1 MRRIPHTMTQL
12 FWTTSEVWATVDRAW
27 GGLER
32 GQKQQIPVWVSHW
45 STAQFLWGQKGK
57 PRGAV
62 SRQENVWC
70 CRHTFEP
77 GIPVHPVPNDGPQ
90 QQHGARHHQPVHGRQ
105 QQAVPVQLHQE
116 NGHGKVPHSVTL
128 RTRISGQADEK
139 FLPSQP
145 DLEPWGKAA
154 DSKLVCAQ
162 TCRGTLVFNSNNKC
176 NNSNDTNVIISNLV
190 VELELGTMWLCT
202 KMMMM
207 VMMMI
212 NNGRASLTHVDS
224 ACPK

>member
-1 MRRIPHTMTQL
+1 M
-12 FWTTSEVWATVDRAW
+12 
-27 GGLER
+27 
-32 GQKQQIPVWVSHW
+32 
-45 STAQFLWGQKGK
+45 
-57 PRGAV
+57 

-139 FLPSQP
+139 FLPSEP

-162 TCRGTLVFNSNNKC
+162 TCRGTPVFNSNNKC

-190 VELELGTMWLCT
+190 VELELGTM
-202 KMMMM
+202 
-207 VMMMI
+207 
-212 NNGRASLTHVDS
+212 
-224 ACPK
+224 